1 MIELDVQESGA
12 AGMPT
17 FDIPGMP
24 GAQMGMLN
32 LGEMFGKAFG
42 PQDQAQEAHRGAELR
57 AC

>member
-1 MIELDVQESGA
+1 MQETGP

-32 LGEMFGKAFG
+32 LGDMFGKAFG
-42 PQDQAQEAHRGAELR
+42 EQTKRKQADRRRR
-57 AC
+57 ATTC